1 MVCILLRIHTYIY
14 TIYTYI
20 HRTQLIMTATVAT
33 VARPVQI
40 TAQYTLTDF
49 DRIICNGFEYSVP
62 QSIVDM
68 VSKLADQVGAP
79 TYIKTPV
86 FPKGKN
92 AAASSMLTGVGS
104 GNGSANGGGGISAS
118 TMGGIGGASGDRR
131 GSRRQDQQITDEDWE
146 TIRAFQAT
154 ELVRVNGIETH
165 INNVRASLNRLT
177 TMNYDE
183 NRETILKEIGDL
195 IRNNASDE
203 SLLKIGNSIF
213 NTASSNQFYSALYA
227 RLFNDL
233 LQHHS
238 MFKTIFD
245 ANLSEFLGLFRS
257 IEYCD
262 PKKDYD
268 KFCDM
273 NKTNDRRKAM
283 SLFIVNLMKQ
293 GIVAPDQVIELV
305 LDLQKM
311 IRDYL
316 KTPGKTNELDEISE
330 NLFIIIKN
338 SHQHLVSLEEWVN
351 VLNSVTYISLL
362 KIKSYPSITNKT
374 IFKHIDIL
382 ELFK

>member
-1 MVCILLRIHTYIY
+1 
-14 TIYTYI
+14 
-20 HRTQLIMTATVAT
+20 
-33 VARPVQI
+33 
-40 TAQYTLTDF
+40 
-49 DRIICNGFEYSVP
+49 
-62 QSIVDM
+62 M

-86 FPKGKN
+86 FPKGKS
-92 AAASSMLTGVGS
+92 AATSSLLTGVGS
-104 GNGSANGGGGISAS
+104 GNGGLFASSSGTSTIGGGG
-118 TMGGIGGASGDRR
+118 GGSSGSGSGSGGVSGDRR
-131 GSRRQDQQITDEDWE
+131 GPRRQDQQITDEDWE

-154 ELVRVNGIETH
+154 ELVRVKGIESH

-177 TMNYDE
+177 NDNYDE
-183 NRETILKEIGDL
+183 NRNTILKEISDL
-195 IRNNASDE
+195 IRDNASDE

-213 NTASSNQFYSALYA
+213 NTASSNQFYSSLYA
-227 RLFNDL
+227 RLFKDL
-233 LQHHS
+233 LQHYS
-238 MFKTIFD
+238 MFGTIFD
-245 ANLSEFLGLFRS
+245 ASLSEFLGLFRS

-268 KFCDM
+268 KFCEM

-283 SLFIVNLMKQ
+283 SLFIVNLMKE

-338 SHQHLVSLEEWVN
+338 SHQHLLSLEEWVN

-362 KIKSYPSITNKT
+362 KIKSYPSITNKA

>member
-1 MVCILLRIHTYIY
+1 
-14 TIYTYI
+14 
-20 HRTQLIMTATVAT
+20 MTATVAT

-104 GNGSANGGGGISAS
+104 GNGNGNGGLSAS
-118 TMGGIGGASGDRR
+118 TMGGIGGIGGIGGASGDRR
-131 GSRRQDQQITDEDWE
+131 GPRRQDQQITDEDWE

-154 ELVRVNGIETH
+154 ELVRANGIESH

-177 TMNYDE
+177 NDNYDE
-183 NRETILKEIGDL
+183 NRDTILKEISDL
-195 IRNNASDE
+195 IHNNASDE

-233 LQHHS
+233 LQHYS
-238 MFKTIFD
+238 MFGTIFD
-245 ANLSEFLGLFRS
+245 ASLSEFLGLFRS
-257 IEYCD
+257 IEYYD

-268 KFCDM
+268 KFCEM

>member
-1 MVCILLRIHTYIY
+1 
-14 TIYTYI
+14 
-20 HRTQLIMTATVAT
+20 MTAI
-33 VARPVQI
+33 VARVLDLNTVNKPVQI

-86 FPKGKN
+86 FPKGKS
-92 AAASSMLTGVGS
+92 AAASSLLTGVGS
-104 GNGSANGGGGISAS
+104 GCGSGSGNAGLFASSGTSTIGGGGS
-118 TMGGIGGASGDRR
+118 ASGDRR
-131 GSRRQDQQITDEDWE
+131 GPRRQDQQITDEDWE

-154 ELVRVNGIETH
+154 ELVRVKGIESH

-177 TMNYDE
+177 NDNYDE
-183 NRETILKEIGDL
+183 NRDTILNEISDL
-195 IRNNASDE
+195 IRDNASDE

-233 LQHHS
+233 LQHYS
-238 MFKTIFD
+238 MFGTIFD
-245 ANLSEFLGLFRS
+245 ASLSEFLGLFRS

-268 KFCDM
+268 KFCEM

-338 SHQHLVSLEEWVN
+338 SHQHLISLEEWVN

>member
-1 MVCILLRIHTYIY
+1 M
-14 TIYTYI
+14 TI
-20 HRTQLIMTATVAT
+20 VASD
-33 VARPVQI
+33 PVLTIKPNQI

-49 DRIICNGFEYSVP
+49 DRIICNGFEYSV
-62 QSIVDM
+62 QQAIVDL
-68 VSKLADQVGAP
+68 VSKIADQVGAP

-92 AAASSMLTGVGS
+92 ATASYLLTRVGNVP
-104 GNGSANGGGGISAS
+104 GNGGGGGGGGSGSINCSA
-118 TMGGIGGASGDRR
+118 DRR

-177 TMNYDE
+177 TINYDE
-183 NRETILKEIGDL
+183 NRETILKEISDL

-203 SLLKIGNSIF
+203 SLLKIGTSIF

-233 LQHHS
+233 MQHHS

-273 NKTNDRRKAM
+273 NKTNDRRKSM

-311 IRDYL
+311 IRDHL
-316 KTPGKTNELDEISE
+316 KMSGKMNELDEISE

-338 SHQHLVSLEEWVN
+338 SHEHLVSLEEWVN

-362 KIKSYPSITNKT
+362 KVKSYPSITNKT

>member
-1 MVCILLRIHTYIY
+1 M
-14 TIYTYI
+14 
-20 HRTQLIMTATVAT
+20 AAT
-33 VARPVQI
+33 VARSFDLNAAHKPIQI

-68 VSKLADQVGAP
+68 VSNLADQVGAP

-92 AAASSMLTGVGS
+92 AAASSLLTGVGS
-104 GNGSANGGGGISAS
+104 GNGGLSSAP
-118 TMGGIGGASGDRR
+118 TIGGSSIGSTSGDRR
-131 GSRRQDQQITDEDWE
+131 GPRRQDQQITDDDWE

-154 ELVRVNGIETH
+154 ELVRVKGIESH

-177 TMNYDE
+177 NDNYDD
-183 NRETILKEIGDL
+183 NCDTIIREISDL
-195 IRNNASDE
+195 IRDNASDE

-213 NTASSNQFYSALYA
+213 NTASSNQFYSAIYA
-227 RLFNDL
+227 RLFKDL
-233 LQHHS
+233 LQHYS
-238 MFKTIFD
+238 MFGTIFD
-245 ANLSEFLGLFRS
+245 ASLSEFLGLFRS

-268 KFCDM
+268 KFCEM

-293 GIVAPDQVIELV
+293 GIVNPDQVIELV

-338 SHQHLVSLEEWVN
+338 SHQHLVLLEEWVN

>member
-1 MVCILLRIHTYIY
+1 
-14 TIYTYI
+14 
-20 HRTQLIMTATVAT
+20 MTAI
-33 VARPVQI
+33 VARVLDLNTVNKPVQI

-49 DRIICNGFEYSVP
+49 DRIICNGFEYSVQ

-86 FPKGKN
+86 FPKGKS
-92 AAASSMLTGVGS
+92 AAASSLLTGVGS
-104 GNGSANGGGGISAS
+104 GSGNAGLFASSGTSTIGGGGGS
-118 TMGGIGGASGDRR
+118 ASGDRR
-131 GSRRQDQQITDEDWE
+131 GPRRQDQQITDEDWE

-154 ELVRVNGIETH
+154 ELVRVKGIESH

-177 TMNYDE
+177 NDNYDE
-183 NRETILKEIGDL
+183 NRDTILNEISDL
-195 IRNNASDE
+195 IRDNASDE

-233 LQHHS
+233 LQQYS
-238 MFKTIFD
+238 MFGTIFD
-245 ANLSEFLGLFRS
+245 ASLSEFLGLFRS

-268 KFCDM
+268 KFCEM

-338 SHQHLVSLEEWVN
+338 SHQHLISLEEWVN